1 MAGENFFFFCIAFLL
16 FLNLW
21 ARIKNRRR
29 LAKVNSRIRQLEEL
43 LLEVCAILEE
53 NREKEEPAAS
63 RVARLAAAKE
73 PEDLVEQVEQAKPD
87 EPEKPQEAGEP
98 EEGITS
104 LSPAAGKEDRDR
116 PAGKKAAVGEEPAK
130 GEERDKEEGPAS
142 AGGGSGGEKPIPPEQ
157 QAADRR
163 RQVLDL
169 YHQGMPVKAIAR
181 RIGMGQGEAQ
191 LIIDL
196 YGRRG
201 K

>member
-1 MAGENFFFFCIAFLL
+1 MNCPDAPVYPLSRWGEVRHGRRKFLFFCIAFLL

-73 PEDLVEQVEQAKPD
+73 PEDLVEQVEPAKPD

-98 EEGITS
+98 GRGDNFLVARSREG
-104 LSPAAGKEDRDR
+104 R
-116 PAGKKAAVGEEPAK
+116 PGPPGRKK
-130 GEERDKEEGPAS
+130 
-142 AGGGSGGEKPIPPEQ
+142 
-157 QAADRR
+157 R
-163 RQVLDL
+163 RQ
-169 YHQGMPVKAIAR
+169 
-181 RIGMGQGEAQ
+181 
-191 LIIDL
+191 
-196 YGRRG
+196 
-201 K
+201 